1 MEKYVIDTNLL
12 FNMEGNMGLGEKTE
26 EIVKALTKVFQK
38 IAANVKIY
46 MPQSIK
52 AEIESFFDDPG
63 QTFLQDFFSSVT
75 IKSPNLSEIMVSS
88 SVMAQFIDEC
98 RTRAYRGMNVAEES
112 ITKAAEGFMG
122 KETLPRKE
130 FQIAVGS
137 IVKSFRERYRNATRT
152 NFIDSSGDF
161 DLIMLA
167 REQDAYLVS
176 TDEGVIRWGRQFG
189 VKEMTSVVFGKKM
202 QEHL

>member
-26 EIVKALTKVFQK
+26 EIVKALTRVFQK

-46 MPQSIK
+46 MPPSIK
-52 AEIESFFDDPG
+52 AEIESFFDDPS
-63 QTFLQDFFSSVT
+63 QVFLQDFFSSVT
-75 IKSPNLSEIMVSS
+75 IKSPNLSEIMVAS
-88 SVMAQFIDEC
+88 SVMGKFIDEC
-98 RTRAYRGMNVAEES
+98 RTRAYRGMNVAGEN
-112 ITKAAEGFMG
+112 ITKAATEFMG

-130 FQIAVGS
+130 FQIAVGA

-161 DLIMLA
+161 ELIMLA

>member
-26 EIVKALTKVFQK
+26 EIVKALTRVFQK
-38 IAANVKIY
+38 IAVNVKIY
-46 MPQSIK
+46 MPPSIK
-52 AEIESFFDDPG
+52 AEIESFFDDPS
-63 QTFLQDFFSSVT
+63 QVFLQDFFSSVT
-75 IKSPNLSEIMVSS
+75 IKSPNLSEIMVAS
-88 SVMAQFIDEC
+88 SVMGKFIDEC
-98 RTRAYRGMNVAEES
+98 RTRAYRGMNVAEEN
-112 ITKAAEGFMG
+112 ITKAATEFMG

-130 FQIAVGS
+130 FQIAVGA

-161 DLIMLA
+161 ELIMLA

>member
-26 EIVKALTKVFQK
+26 VIIKALTHAFQK
-38 IAANVKIY
+38 DAVNIKIY
-46 MPQSIK
+46 MPPSIK
-52 AEIESFFDDPG
+52 EEIESFFDDPS
-63 QTFLQDFFSSVT
+63 QTFLHDFFSSVT
-75 IKSPNLSEIMVSS
+75 IKSPNLSEIMVAST
-88 SVMAQFIDEC
+88 VMGKFIDEC

-112 ITKAAEGFMG
+112 ITKAATEFMG

-137 IVKSFRERYRNATRT
+137 IIKSFRERFRNATRT

-176 TDEGVIRWGRQFG
+176 TDEGVIRWGRLFG

>member
-1 MEKYVIDTNLL
+1 MDKYVIDTNLL

-26 EIVKALTKVFQK
+26 VIVKSLTRVFQK

-46 MPQSIK
+46 MPPSIK

-88 SVMAQFIDEC
+88 RVMASFIDEC
-98 RTRAYRGMNVAEES
+98 RTRAYRGMNVAEEGIS
-112 ITKAAEGFMG
+112 KAATDFMG
-122 KETLPRKE
+122 KENLPRKE

-137 IVKSFRERYRNATRT
+137 IIKSFRERFRNATRT
-152 NFIDSSGDF
+152 NFIDSNGDF

-176 TDEGVIRWGRQFG
+176 TDEGVIRWGRLFG

>member
-26 EIVKALTKVFQK
+26 EIVKALTRVFQK

-46 MPQSIK
+46 MPPSIK
-52 AEIESFFDDPG
+52 AEIESFFDDPS
-63 QTFLQDFFSSVT
+63 QVFLQDFFSSVT
-75 IKSPNLSEIMVSS
+75 IKSPNLSEIMVAS
-88 SVMAQFIDEC
+88 SVMGKFIDEC
-98 RTRAYRGMNVAEES
+98 RTRAYRGMNVAEEN
-112 ITKAAEGFMG
+112 ITKAATEFMG

-130 FQIAVGS
+130 FQIAVGA

-161 DLIMLA
+161 ELIMLA